1 MTKHNRI
8 NEQDW
13 YEEGETLV
21 EFDIPPMGG
30 QPDMGAGGPP
40 MSQPGGP
47 GDPMGGGDQS
57 NQPNQMSMDQEQGDD
72 LSNDPPFPDMPE
84 EEGNESDF
92 EMWKIKYI
100 KESIKGDPRQL
111 NQLLLQVRD
120 HELEPNERRFVEEN
134 LDINFL
140 RQNATIFQASQEIR
154 KLIKKDFDRTN
165 PGESVITHITSVL
178 DKYPQVN
185 EVYLKLSGIHGGK
198 GAYHRL
204 FIGALLGAVQVGS
217 GASNEDLIFE
227 ETDYS
232 IRLST
237 RFNSRWGDVAIGRWV
252 LKEDDPER
260 YLKDVEVKRLDGGS
274 PEEKDVLR
282 RRVVMESIAEHF
294 LKRAFIIN
302 VVGGD
307 GTVQHLGLDLGN
319 CLKAAFLDGKL
330 VVRTKDDDDRAAFID
345 EEGSVIPIPKVAI
358 YYIKEGSGLNEKG
371 RPEIEELEFMRLEE
385 GMLFLSAQLDLVKE
399 ASVSLQGMVYRE
411 TPWTGN
417 PSDIFRVSRCI
428 PSAPEV
434 LLRQC

>member
-1 MTKHNRI
+1 MNNRI

-13 YEEGETLV
+13 ADDDDKLV

-30 QPDMGAGGPP
+30 QPDMSAGGPP
-40 MSQPGGP
+40 MSQPGSP
-47 GDPMGGGDQS
+47 GDPMGGGDPPPD
-57 NQPNQMSMDQEQGDD
+57 PNQMSMDQQQGND
-72 LSNDPPFPDMPE
+72 LSSDPPYPDMPE
-84 EEGNESDF
+84 DESEGEDDF
-92 EMWKIKYI
+92 EMWKIKYV

-111 NQLLLQVRD
+111 NQMILQIRD
-120 HELEPNERRFVEEN
+120 RELEPNERRFVEEN

-140 RQNATIFQASQEIR
+140 RQNATVFEASKEIR

-178 DKYPQVN
+178 DRFPQIN
-185 EVYLKLSGIHGGK
+185 EVFLKISGIHGGK

-204 FIGALLGAVQVGS
+204 FIGALLGAIQVGS
-217 GASNEDLIFE
+217 GASQEDLIFE
-227 ETDYS
+227 EADYS

-237 RFNSRWGDVAIGRWV
+237 RFNSRWGDVSIGRWT

-260 YLKDVEVKRLDGGS
+260 YLKEVEVQRLDGGS

-282 RRVVMESIAEHF
+282 RRVIMESIAEHF
-294 LKRAFIIN
+294 IKRAFVIN
-302 VVGGD
+302 VVGED
-307 GTVQHLGLDLGN
+307 GTVQHLGWDLGN
-319 CLKAAFLDGKL
+319 CLKSAFLDGKL
-330 VVRTKDDDDRAAFID
+330 VVRTKDDDSRSAFID
-345 EEGSVIPIPKVAI
+345 EEGSIIPIPKTAI
-358 YYIKEGSGLNEKG
+358 YYIKEAGGIDEKG
-371 RPEIEELEFMRLEE
+371 KPEIEEIEFMRLQD

-417 PSDIFRVSRCI
+417 PSDIFRINRCI
-428 PSAPEV
+428 PSCPEV